1 MCRKDRVFFW
11 ATVRQARRREQAP
24 LDCRLAQ
31 HRLFQAG
38 ALPKDRQARRR
49 EHVPLDC
56 RLAQHRLFQAGALP
70 KDR

>member
-38 ALPKDRQARRR
+38 ALPKDR
-49 EHVPLDC
+49 
-56 RLAQHRLFQAGALP
+56 
-70 KDR
+70 